1 MQLILQVDVRR
12 KPSILNRVLAVFHRR
27 GFNVETMTLG
37 NGEDARVLRMMIVV
51 DADQRGAAQ
60 LEANLY
66 NLIDVLQVQLV
77 VEASAIFRA
86 LALVR
91 VRFTPETKNEILR
104 VANAFHSRVLER
116 APESIVLEVTG
127 EQDKIDE
134 ILASLKRFGIL
145 DFVRTNRLAI
155 ARTSTVK
162 HRF

>member
-51 DADQRGAAQ
+51 DADQRGAAR

-104 VANAFHSRVLER
+104 VANAFRSRVLES
-116 APESIVLEVTG
+116 AAESIVLEVTG

-155 ARTSTVK
+155 PRTSTVK